1 LISPLRAKQ
10 FVQTDKQ
17 ANVKTSK
24 PAFLRIATGRT
35 NIPWGSPPYPRHN
48 GSIRYDIYITMCRVS
63 TIGLHRL
70 CRFFS
75 PRFHRLIRH
84 VEQFGSIDS
93 HIKAVAL
100 VSIWI
105 SPRDFH
111 CQFRKSSTDS
121 IGAVWHGADN
131 GVPNRCNSAP
141 RRTIMILTRPP
152 VNSLHRDASRFEPRI
167 FVSTVLYV

>member
-1 LISPLRAKQ
+1 
-10 FVQTDKQ
+10 
-17 ANVKTSK
+17 
-24 PAFLRIATGRT
+24 
-35 NIPWGSPPYPRHN
+35 
-48 GSIRYDIYITMCRVS
+48 MCRVS

-141 RRTIMILTRPP
+141 RRTIMILPVHQLIPCIGTPRVLNLEYLSQQCYMYRTMNEACFAHFISELVKEDSYGHEKYRGGRPAA
-152 VNSLHRDASRFEPRI
+152 D
-167 FVSTVLYV
+167 